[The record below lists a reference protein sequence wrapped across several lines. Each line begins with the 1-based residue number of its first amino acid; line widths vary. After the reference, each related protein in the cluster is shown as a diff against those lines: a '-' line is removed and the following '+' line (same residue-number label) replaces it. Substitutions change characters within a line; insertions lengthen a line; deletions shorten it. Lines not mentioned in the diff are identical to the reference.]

1 MPRPDS
7 LISPPFHDGLV
18 IVSGMA
24 MTVLVIAAIASL
36 LRGKRYVYDERPLAG
51 PAASEEAELTA
62 ETAIGASPEMGIE
75 VAAEVAADSDPAARK
90 PGR

>member
-36 LRGKRYVYDERPLAG
+36 LRGKRYVPDGRPLDG
-51 PAASEEAELTA
+51 QDREHASSRTA
-62 ETAIGASPEMGIE
+62 P
-75 VAAEVAADSDPAARK
+75 
-90 PGR
+90 